1 MGHALSCIVKL
12 ESVMKELF
20 KAGFVLLACTLGA
33 IEIAAAQPSNQGCV
47 SENSSGMTQTLH
59 CEAGITIVAEVG
71 ARYTLLSGRKGRV
84 DAVELDGKA
93 LLIEVTP
100 KPGGNKFQVVTPQA
114 IAAVRGTKWAV
125 DVAGDK
131 TSVFVVSGRV
141 GVGRRTGGRG
151 VTLRPGEGVD
161 VEAGAPLTVKR
172 WAPARVSA
180 LLSRLGQ

>member
-1 MGHALSCIVKL
+1 LELGGIV
-12 ESVMKELF
+12 MQGLF
-20 KAGFVLLACTLGA
+20 KAGFVLLACTLSS
-33 IEIAAAQPSNQGCV
+33 IEIAAAQPANQGCV
-47 SENSSGMTQTLH
+47 TENSPGMTQTLH
-59 CEAGITIVAEVG
+59 CEAGITIIAEDG
-71 ARYTLLSGRKGRV
+71 ARYTLQSGGKGRV
-84 DAVELDGKA
+84 DAVELGGKA
-93 LLIEVTP
+93 LLIEVAP

-131 TSVFVVSGRV
+131 TSVFVVNGRV

-161 VEAGAPLTVKR
+161 VEPGAPLTVKR

-180 LLSRLGQ
+180 LLARLGQ

>member
-1 MGHALSCIVKL
+1 L
-12 ESVMKELF
+12 
-20 KAGFVLLACTLGA
+20 
-33 IEIAAAQPSNQGCV
+33 Q
-47 SENSSGMTQTLH
+47 
-59 CEAGITIVAEVG
+59 
-71 ARYTLLSGRKGRV
+71 SGRKGRV

-93 LLIEVTP
+93 LLIEVAP

-131 TSVFVVSGRV
+131 TSVLVVNGRV
-141 GVGRRTGGRG
+141 GVGGRTGGRG

-161 VEAGAPLTVKR
+161 VEVGAPLTVKR

-180 LLSRLGQ
+180 LLARLGQ

>member
-1 MGHALSCIVKL
+1 MDHVLACIVEL
-12 ESVMKELF
+12 EAVMKELF
-20 KAGFVLLACTLGA
+20 KAGFVLLACGLSS
-33 IEIAAAQPSNQGCV
+33 IEIAAAQPASQGCV
-47 SENSSGMTQTLH
+47 SQNFPGMTQTLH
-59 CEAGITIVAEVG
+59 CDAGITIIAEDG
-71 ARYTLLSGRKGRV
+71 AKYTLRSGRNGRV
-84 DAVELDGKA
+84 NAVELDGKA
-93 LLIEVTP
+93 LLIEVAP

-125 DVAGDK
+125 DATGDK
-131 TSVFVVSGRV
+131 TSVFVVDGQV

-180 LLSRLGQ
+180 LLARLGQ

>member
-1 MGHALSCIVKL
+1 
-12 ESVMKELF
+12 MKALF
-20 KAGFVLLACTLGA
+20 KAGFILLACTLSA
-33 IEIAAAQPSNQGCV
+33 IEIAAAQPANQGCV
-47 SENSSGMTQTLH
+47 SENSSAMTQTLR
-59 CEAGITIVAEVG
+59 CEGGITIVAEGG
-71 ARYTLLSGRKGRV
+71 AKYTLQSGRKGRV

-93 LLIEVTP
+93 LLIEVAP

-131 TSVFVVSGRV
+131 TSVLVVNGRV
-141 GVGRRTGGRG
+141 GVGGRTGGRG

-161 VEAGAPLTVKR
+161 VEVGAPLTVKR

-180 LLSRLGQ
+180 LLARLGQ

>member
-1 MGHALSCIVKL
+1 M
-12 ESVMKELF
+12 VMQGLF
-20 KAGFVLLACTLGA
+20 KAGFVLLACTLSS
-33 IEIAAAQPSNQGCV
+33 IEIAAAQSANQGCV
-47 SENSSGMTQTLH
+47 SENSPGMTQTLH
-59 CEAGITIVAEVG
+59 CEAGITIVAEGG
-71 ARYTLLSGRKGRV
+71 AKYTLQSGRKGRV
-84 DAVELDGKA
+84 DAVELDSKA
-93 LLIEVTP
+93 LLIEVAP

-125 DVAGDK
+125 DTAGDK
-131 TSVFVVSGRV
+131 TSVFVVKGQV

-180 LLSRLGQ
+180 LLARLGQ